1 MTKYLERTVS
11 YLSPELVHI
20 YCVKINMRRRAGE
33 SYQQTNINIKRLHA
47 GSRERGGVNKQY
59 YFFSEPQ
66 SFPSQVRTILNVIRC
81 KYKHKY

>member
-47 GSRERGGVNKQY
+47 GSRERGGG
-59 YFFSEPQ
+59 
-66 SFPSQVRTILNVIRC
+66 
-81 KYKHKY
+81 